1 MNVTMLQCDS
11 SINLC
16 CKDVLIVF
24 LMCRSGISNFLELT
38 ILFQNFVGD
47 D

>member
-24 LMCRSGISNFLELT
+24 LMCRSGISSFLELT